1 MKTVISTSQLETIFE
16 QLRQANRQHAEAF
29 PGDLAGRQPVH
40 TVYGGAHL
48 FRADTTAKLGA
59 IAKRGFA
66 AYAPDS
72 ASLQAALGTELEDAI
87 AEKLYQRVLGKLE
100 REPIEDF
107 RIDFEDGFGNR
118 PDEEEDRTA
127 VTAASEVAKGM
138 AANSLPPFIGIRIK
152 TLSDELKARSI
163 RTLDLFLTTLLDESG
178 GQLPAGFVVT
188 LPKITNAAQ
197 VAALVE
203 CFEILEAQH
212 ELVPGCL
219 KLEFMVETPESVFG
233 QKGAKTLRHWAD
245 LANGRCVAAHFGTYD
260 FTASMNITA
269 NHQTMD
275 HPICDF
281 ARSVMKVALAGTGIW
296 LSDGA
301 TNIMPVP
308 KHRAAEGAQLSDTQS
323 QENRQSIYRAWA
335 LSYAHIRHALRCGI
349 YQGWDLHPMQLPIRY
364 AAVYAFFLEALEAT
378 THRLRNFME
387 TAAKATLAG
396 AVFDDAA
403 TGQGLLNFF
412 LKAHACGAIDEAEL
426 MAPGLS
432 LAELRSRSFSQ
443 ILKMRQAGND

>member
-1 MKTVISTSQLETIFE
+1 MKTVITDSQSQAIFE
-16 QLRQANRQHAEAF
+16 QLRQGNRRHAEAF
-29 PGDLAGRQPVH
+29 PGDAPGRQPVH
-40 TVYGGAHL
+40 TAYGGAHL
-48 FRADTTAKLGA
+48 FRAGTTAKLGA
-59 IAKRGFA
+59 IAKRGFE
-66 AYAPDS
+66 AYAPDARS
-72 ASLQAALGTELEDAI
+72 FQHALGTSFDEAL
-87 AEKLYQRVLGKLE
+87 AETLYARVLGKLE
-100 REPIEDF
+100 REAVEDF

-118 PDEEEDRTA
+118 PDDEEDQTA
-127 VTAASEVAKGM
+127 ITAASEVAKGM
-138 AANSLPPFIGIRIK
+138 ASGSLPPFIGIRIK
-152 TLSDELKARSI
+152 TLSDELKVRSV
-163 RTLDLFLTTLLDESG
+163 RTLDLFISTLLGESG
-178 GQLPAGFVVT
+178 GKLPSGFVVT
-188 LPKITNAAQ
+188 LPKITHAAQ
-197 VAALVE
+197 VAALTE

-212 ELVPGCL
+212 ELPSGSL
-219 KLEFMVETPESVFG
+219 KMEFMVETPESIYG
-233 QKGAKTLRHWAD
+233 EQGAKTLRHWAD
-245 LANGRCVAAHFGTYD
+245 TAGGRCVAAHFGTYD
-260 FTASMNITA
+260 FTAAMNITA

-281 ARSVMKVALAGTGIW
+281 ARSVMKVALAGTGLW

-308 KHRAAEGAQLSDTQS
+308 KHNTKDGAQLNPAQLE
-323 QENRQSIYRAWA
+323 ENRQAIFQAWV
-335 LSYAHIRHALRCGI
+335 LSYTHIRHSLRCGI

-378 THRLRNFME
+378 TNRLRNFME

-432 LAELRSRSFSQ
+432 MAELRSRSFSQ
-443 ILKMRQAGND
+443 ILRMRRDQAG